1 MRIIKRDN
9 YFYLQHSFREKGKV
23 ITKEKYLGKEI
34 PKNID
39 EIKQKARYEWQKS
52 LYEKLEM
59 IQNNFKIEQKN
70 YSKSIKQREL
80 EELAMEFTYNTN
92 AIEGSTITRSETR
105 ALFVDKIAPN
115 KPLSDIYESKALYSI
130 FMNLSDKKEK
140 ISEYLLLKWHK
151 ELFLETKQDIAGKFR
166 DYHVRVGNYNA
177 PDWQDVSKLMENFVF
192 FVNHNDLNPVELA
205 ARAHYVFEKI
215 HPFGDGNGRIG
226 RLLINNILLASD
238 YPTLNI
244 ENIKRK
250 LYYSALQKDE
260 DGFLTYFLRL
270 YLRVYKKYTF

>member
-1 MRIIKRDN
+1 
-9 YFYLQHSFREKGKV
+9 
-23 ITKEKYLGKEI
+23 
-34 PKNID
+34 
-39 EIKQKARYEWQKS
+39 
-52 LYEKLEM
+52 M

-177 PDWQDVSKLMENFVF
+177 PDWQDVSKLMKNFVF
-192 FVNHNDLNPVELA
+192 FVNHNELNPVELA

-226 RLLINNILLASD
+226 RLLINNILLAID

-250 LYYSALQKDE
+250 SYYSALQKDE
-260 DGFLTYFLRL
+260 DGFFTYFLRL